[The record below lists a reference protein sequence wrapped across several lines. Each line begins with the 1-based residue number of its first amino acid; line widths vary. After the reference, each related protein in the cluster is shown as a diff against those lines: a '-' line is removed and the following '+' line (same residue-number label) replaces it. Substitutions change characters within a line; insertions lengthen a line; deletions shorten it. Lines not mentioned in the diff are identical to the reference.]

1 MDNISFVGKPFPLE
15 EAEGE
20 FRRLKETGKN
30 SFTLTI
36 EWKAIEHEGQGIYD
50 EAYLAYLRKILLTAD
65 REGVSVIIEPKN
77 DPQNAPA
84 WADGQSGST
93 DAFKHAQRRLK
104 NCKAISSWGD
114 VG

>member
-36 EWKAIEHEGQGIYD
+36 PWKAVEHEGQGIYD

-65 REGVSVIIEPKN
+65 KEGISVIIEPKK
-77 DPQNAPA
+77 DPQNVPE
-84 WADGQSGST
+84 WAQGQSGCD

-104 NCKAISSWGD
+104 NCKAITSWGD
-114 VG
+114 VF